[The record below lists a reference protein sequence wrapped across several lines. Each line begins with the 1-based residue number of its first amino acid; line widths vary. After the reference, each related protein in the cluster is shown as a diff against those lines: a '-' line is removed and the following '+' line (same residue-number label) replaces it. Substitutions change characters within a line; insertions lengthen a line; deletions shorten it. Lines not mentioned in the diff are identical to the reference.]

1 MDSQIRADA
10 NGVRQ
15 KVRIVNFNDTIAE
28 GIVYLAP
35 GQRISDLL
43 NDDRGFLPVE
53 SDAGEVRVISKR
65 AIMEIEPLGEEA
77 VPETGGNVVTMVSGS
92 AYDLLGVS
100 ADADD
105 AHIRTVYHDRLA
117 SVAPKHI
124 EAMTSNPDLIAAAVS
139 LRSRYRTAF
148 EAIMHSRQID
158 AIATAVKSAKA

>member
-1 MDSQIRADA
+1 MDAFVKVENS
-10 NGVRQ
+10 GVRQ
-15 KVRIVNFNDTIAE
+15 RVRIVNFNDSIAE

-53 SDAGEVRVISKR
+53 SEAGEVRVISKR
-65 AIMEIEPLGEEA
+65 AIMEIEPLEA
-77 VPETGGNVVTMVSGS
+77 AAPDAGSNVVTMVSGS
-92 AYDLLGVS
+92 AYDLLGVP

-117 SVAPKHI
+117 SVAQKHV
-124 EAMTSNPDLIAAAVS
+124 EAMTSNRDLIAAAEN
-139 LRSRYRTAF
+139 LRSRYRAAF

-158 AIATAVKSAKA
+158 AIATAVKTAKA

>member
-1 MDSQIRADA
+1 MDAFVKVETA
-10 NGVRQ
+10 GARQ

-28 GIVYLAP
+28 GIVYLTP
-35 GQRISDLL
+35 GQRVSDLL

-53 SDAGEVRVISKR
+53 SEAGEVRVISKR
-65 AIMEIEPLGEEA
+65 AIMEIEPLETEA
-77 VPETGGNVVTMVSGS
+77 APRVGSNVVTMVSGS
-92 AYDLLGVS
+92 AYDLLGVP

-124 EAMTSNPDLIAAAVS
+124 EAMTSNPDLITAAEN
-139 LRSRYRTAF
+139 LRSRYRAAF

-158 AIATAVKSAKA
+158 AIATAVKTAKA